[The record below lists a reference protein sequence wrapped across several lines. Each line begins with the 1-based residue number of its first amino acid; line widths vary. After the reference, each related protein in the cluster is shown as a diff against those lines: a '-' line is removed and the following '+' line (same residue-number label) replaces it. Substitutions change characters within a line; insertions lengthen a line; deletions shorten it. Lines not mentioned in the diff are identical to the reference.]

1 MAREIRTRVS
11 MWNFV
16 DEVLVQ
22 RGEIAA
28 EGIRSVELEEAIVD
42 TGSTRLVLT
51 AEIVERLEL
60 LPISQVTVR
69 YADDRRATKSVFG
82 GVVVEI
88 MGRRTTLDAI
98 VEEEGEPLIGM
109 EVLEALDLWP
119 DPQRGEL
126 TTNPSSPDVPLYNL
140 LREVSCL
147 LP

>member
-1 MAREIRTRVS
+1 MAREIRTRTR

-16 DEVLVQ
+16 DEVLAQ

-28 EGIRSVELEEAIVD
+28 EGIRSFELEEAIVD

-51 AEIVERLEL
+51 AEVVERLGL

-69 YADDRRATKSVFG
+69 YADDRRATKSVVG

-98 VEEEGEPLIGM
+98 VEEAGEPLIGM

-119 DPQRGEL
+119 DPQRGVL
-126 TTNPSSPDVPLYNL
+126 TTNPASPDVPLYNL